1 VGTFKSAEEAARAY
15 DAAALTLHGQR
26 AKTNFKYS
34 AATLSRY
41 KANKVRISMNRV
53 CSGTQGEGVQV
64 CRNVHS
70 RCQCPASSFPAVAE
84 KEREVCYRGGQ
95 AIALERVTCPSFSSH
110 IMRTR

>member
-41 KANKVRISMNRV
+41 KANKVRIAL
-53 CSGTQGEGVQV
+53 SGVL
-64 CRNVHS
+64 
-70 RCQCPASSFPAVAE
+70 F
-84 KEREVCYRGGQ
+84 
-95 AIALERVTCPSFSSH
+95 
-110 IMRTR
+110 